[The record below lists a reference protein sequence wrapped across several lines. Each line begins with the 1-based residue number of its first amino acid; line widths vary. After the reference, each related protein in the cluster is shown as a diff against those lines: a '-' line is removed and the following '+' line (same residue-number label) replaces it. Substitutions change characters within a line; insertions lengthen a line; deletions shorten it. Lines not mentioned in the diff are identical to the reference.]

1 MAPPIL
7 CGTGKVD
14 DLQHSTIGFGRG
26 GRPER
31 SGVGCGFGQM
41 SNVAGCPY
49 RFAPLQEWPLHG
61 TNDIKRLP
69 LLRICLFTALVLMG
83 AGIHSA
89 AADNEGGGVL
99 APTVTRPIGSPNYQA
114 MARTKVFDFRDRLI
128 GPAARRALDERREV
142 WIELNDD
149 FSGAE
154 VRLPMACDSTFAT
167 VEAMLAKLPEWGGE
181 RRSLPNFRRA
191 IVFRGR
197 SIEQVTG
204 RAGPCDDPS
213 DWGDL
218 KTIPVRP
225 GDVIVVPV
233 MQAAGEVF

>member
-1 MAPPIL
+1 M
-7 CGTGKVD
+7 
-14 DLQHSTIGFGRG
+14 
-26 GRPER
+26 
-31 SGVGCGFGQM
+31 
-41 SNVAGCPY
+41 
-49 RFAPLQEWPLHG
+49 
-61 TNDIKRLP
+61 RLN
-69 LLRICLFTALVLMG
+69 LLRICLLAALILMH
-83 AGIHSA
+83 AGIHSS
-89 AADNEGGGVL
+89 AADKEGGGVV
-99 APTVTRPIGSPNYQA
+99 APPVPRPIGSPIFQA
-114 MARTKVFDFRDRLI
+114 MARSKVFDFRDRII
-128 GPAARRALDERREV
+128 GPEARRALDERREV

-149 FSGAE
+149 FAGAE

-167 VEAMLAKLPEWGGE
+167 VEAMLAKRPEWGEE
-181 RRSLPNFRRA
+181 RRRLPNFRRA

-233 MQAAGEVF
+233 MQAAGEAF

>member
-1 MAPPIL
+1 M
-7 CGTGKVD
+7 
-14 DLQHSTIGFGRG
+14 
-26 GRPER
+26 
-31 SGVGCGFGQM
+31 
-41 SNVAGCPY
+41 
-49 RFAPLQEWPLHG
+49 
-61 TNDIKRLP
+61 RLN
-69 LLRICLFTALVLMG
+69 LLRIGLLAALVLMG
-83 AGIHSA
+83 AGIHSD
-89 AADNEGGGVL
+89 AADKQGGGVM
-99 APTVTRPIGSPNYQA
+99 APPVTRPIGSPNFQA
-114 MARTKVFDFRDRLI
+114 MARTKVFDFRDRII
-128 GPAARRALDERREV
+128 GPDARRALDEQREV
-142 WIELNDD
+142 WIELNDE

-167 VEAMLAKLPEWGGE
+167 VEAMLAKQPGWDGE
-181 RRSLPNFRRA
+181 SRSLPNFRRA

-204 RAGPCDDPS
+204 RAGPCDDTS